1 MSENYHTINDDV
13 LVKYLVGEADTA
25 ERIAVKKWLDAD
37 ISNQKYYDDFQKIW
51 NASLTST
58 PNDAVNTDAAWQRF
72 QKRIHEK
79 NAPVT
84 EPIARNNHF
93 RNWIRIAASVL
104 LISTLGLLAYT
115 FIQYRATTVL
125 HQQALQTT
133 LNSTLP
139 DGTTVT
145 LNKNSMISYTR
156 VFQGETRPITLQ
168 GEAFF
173 NVAPNAQ
180 KPFIITINDVTVT
193 VVGTSF
199 NIKNKNGKTTVDV
212 ESGIV
217 TVRKNDESVA
227 LSKGEKV
234 IIQEQQSVFQKEMSK
249 GQLYNYYRT
258 NTLVCDQT
266 PLQELIAALNE
277 IYGVT
282 IIIKNPTL
290 QNKPITTTFKK
301 QSLTQIL
308 NVISETFMVKVVR
321 ENNRIIVE

>member
-1 MSENYHTINDDV
+1 MSENYHIINDDM
-13 LVKYLVGEADTA
+13 LVKYLVGEADITEKA
-25 ERIAVKKWLDAD
+25 AVKKWLDAD
-37 ISNQKYYDDFQKIW
+37 VSNQKHYDDFQKIW
-51 NASLTST
+51 NASLTIT
-58 PNDAVNTDAAWQRF
+58 PNDAVNTDAAWQRL

-79 NAPVT
+79 SDLVAV
-84 EPIARNNHF
+84 PIVRAHHF
-93 RNWIRIAASVL
+93 RNWIRIAASFL

-115 FIQYRATTVL
+115 FLEYRATTVL
-125 HQQALQTT
+125 RLQALHSTI
-133 LNSTLP
+133 NSTLP

-156 VFQGETRPITLQ
+156 MFQGETRPVTLQ

-173 NVAPNAQ
+173 DVAPNAQ

-217 TVRKNDESVA
+217 TVRKNAESVA

-234 IIQEQQSVFQKEMSK
+234 IVQEQQSLFQKEMSK

-258 NTLVCDQT
+258 NALVCDQT

-282 IIIKNPTL
+282 IIIKNLTL

-308 NVISETFMVKVVR
+308 NVISETFMVKVIR
-321 ENNRIIVE
+321 ENNRIILE

>member
-1 MSENYHTINDDV
+1 
-13 LVKYLVGEADTA
+13 
-25 ERIAVKKWLDAD
+25 
-37 ISNQKYYDDFQKIW
+37 
-51 NASLTST
+51 
-58 PNDAVNTDAAWQRF
+58 
-72 QKRIHEK
+72 
-79 NAPVT
+79 
-84 EPIARNNHF
+84 
-93 RNWIRIAASVL
+93 
-104 LISTLGLLAYT
+104 
-115 FIQYRATTVL
+115 
-125 HQQALQTT
+125 
-133 LNSTLP
+133 
-139 DGTTVT
+139 
-145 LNKNSMISYTR
+145 MISYTR
-156 VFQGETRPITLQ
+156 VFQGETRPVTLQ

-258 NTLVCDQT
+258 NILVCDQT